1 MSANPSGAQSG
12 AQSGVQPGPEQE
24 PRRLLLLRHAKAT
37 TADPG
42 PNAEQHDHARDLAER
57 GRHDASSMGRALRRL
72 SLKPDLVLVSSAR
85 RTERTWTLLGR
96 FDDPQPVV
104 TITDQLYLA
113 EPFELLSVLRRTP
126 DAMRTVLL
134 IGHNPGIHQLA
145 LQLAGQDAPHS
156 LQAGLGTCTLVSFVV
171 RSGWDALGA
180 HPLPN
185 PEFVRP

>member
-1 MSANPSGAQSG
+1 MSGAQSEL
-12 AQSGVQPGPEQE
+12 QSESRPGQQE
-24 PRRLLLLRHAKAT
+24 APRRLLLLRHAKAT

-72 SLKPDLVLVSSAR
+72 SLKPDLALVSSAR
-85 RTERTWTLLGR
+85 RTERTWALLGR
-96 FDDPQPVV
+96 FDDPQPAV

-126 DAMRTVLL
+126 DTIRTVLL

-156 LQAGLGTCTLVSFVV
+156 LQAGLNTCTLVSFVV
-171 RSGWDALGA
+171 RSGWQALGA
-180 HPLPN
+180 HPLPT
-185 PEFVRP
+185 PELVRP